1 MPSARRLT
9 ALILGVLI
17 AMPSASPAPVFAHA
31 ADGAATGG
39 GRARS
44 ASIALGADFG
54 CALTLAGVKCWGENL
69 LGQLGRG
76 DNGAVGQ
83 VVAFGAA
90 ATPVDLGTGHTAR
103 AITSGRA
110 HTCVILDDHGLKCWG
125 ANNHGQLGYGDT
137 SGRGDWGGE
146 LGDNLPEVD
155 LGAGRTALAVSAGGD
170 HTCALLD
177 DHTVKCWGA
186 NESGQA
192 GVGTATDVG
201 DGPGE
206 MGDALSPVD
215 LGGKGALEIAA
226 GTAHTCAV
234 DDEYRLHCW
243 GRATEGQLGLGVTDP
258 VGDAG
263 GELGTLNRVSLPDY
277 NVIGV
282 SAGPANTCAVTAHTW
297 APVTTQLFCWGSG
310 STGVNGSGSA
320 ATLGDD
326 AGETA
331 ALSPVDL
338 GTQISVVSVDVALHA
353 CAITSDGYGPDR
365 LNCWGTGD
373 AGQFGTGSTGV
384 IGDDPGEMGNALVFA
399 WLTGTKNSPEAVAVG
414 GRTTCAV
421 IDSVSI
427 TCLGANDHG
436 QLGNATYSTG
446 QNYGD
451 DPNEVGGNGLLVGTD
466 SASISWPVAGRY
478 APFSYVSV
486 TPAEDGSS
494 VAMTWPAPTDNG
506 GEDPS
511 GYRIEKS
518 YDNGTT
524 WLTLVANTG
533 SADLSAEIP
542 ASGLAGDNG
551 IGFRVRPINSAGIGG
566 PSFFALSCFCR
577 QASEPVDARVLRTS
591 GTTMTMA
598 WDTPTDDG
606 GTAIGW
612 YHLDMSAD
620 SASFGSDA
628 ETNDAVTFANA
639 FTGLTPGQAYW
650 FRVWALT
657 ANGSRIGKQAMVGPV
672 VAGTLPGAPVA
683 GPTAVAGNT
692 TATLTWT
699 GVAAGSLP
707 ITGWRIE
714 QSDDDGSSWTT
725 AVADTGS
732 TSTAATISGL
742 ANGTTYLFRVAA
754 ISGVGTGD
762 PSPAGNVVTPKGAPT
777 APATV
782 TATGTGVSGTMTVTW
797 TAAGTNGSA
806 ITSYRIQRSIN
817 GGAWATVK
825 TATAPA
831 RNWTATGL
839 VNGTSYRFRVAG
851 VNAIGTGAD
860 GTSAAA
866 RPYTKPGA
874 PASISVARYGAG
886 KLKVTWGAAANHGA
900 SITGYRIQRSI
911 NGGAWVTI
919 VSNTRSTARSYT
931 NTGLSRTRSYR
942 YRVSAINAAG
952 AGTYS
957 RISLSV
963 RPS

>member
-110 HTCVILDDHGLKCWG
+110 HTCVILDDHGVKCWG

-155 LGAGRTALAVSAGGD
+155 LGTGRTALAVSAGGN

-206 MGDALSPVD
+206 MGDSLSPVD
-215 LGGKGALEIAA
+215 LAGKGALEIAA

-234 DDEYRLHCW
+234 DDEFRLHCW
-243 GRATEGQLGLGVTDP
+243 GRGAEGQLGLGSTDAT
-258 VGDAG
+258 GDAG

-353 CAITSDGYGPDR
+353 CATTSDGYGPDR

-399 WLTGTKNSPEAVAVG
+399 WLTGTKNSPEGLAVG

-436 QLGNATYSTG
+436 QLGNATYSTSE
-446 QNYGD
+446 NYGD

-466 SASISWPVAGRY
+466 SASISWPVTGRY

-486 TPAEDGSS
+486 TPAEDGTS
-494 VAMTWPAPTDNG
+494 VSMTWPAPTDNG
-506 GEDPS
+506 GEAPS
-511 GYRIEKS
+511 GYRIEKT
-518 YDNGTT
+518 YDSGAT

-542 ASGLAGDNG
+542 ASGPAGDNG

-577 QASEPVDARVLRTS
+577 QASEPLNAHTSRTAETTLTVGWDAP
-591 GTTMTMA
+591 A
-598 WDTPTDDG
+598 DNG
-606 GTAIGW
+606 GAAVGW
-612 YHLDMSAD
+612 YHLDMSTNGAD
-620 SASFGSDA
+620 YGADA
-628 ETNDAVTFANA
+628 ETNDAATFAHA
-639 FTGLTPGQAYW
+639 FAGLTPGQEYW

-657 ANGSRIGKQAMVGPV
+657 ANGGRVGDTATIGPV
-672 VAGTLPGAPVA
+672 IAGTLPAAPAA
-683 GPTAVAGNT
+683 GPTAVAGN
-692 TATLTWT
+692 ASAALTWAT
-699 GVAAGSLP
+699 GAAGSLP
-707 ITGWRIE
+707 ITGWRVDKSINGT
-714 QSDDDGSSWTT
+714 DWTVAT
-725 AVADTGS
+725 ADTS
-732 TSTAATISGL
+732 SATAATTVSGL
-742 ANGTTYLFRVAA
+742 VNGTSYRFRVAA
-754 ISGVGTGD
+754 ISGVGTGAV
-762 PSPAGNVVTPKGAPT
+762 SPASSSVTPLGPPA
-777 APATV
+777 APATI
-782 TATGTGVSGTMTVTW
+782 
-797 TAAGTNGSA
+797 TAAGNG
-806 ITSYRIQRSIN
+806 TSGVMRVAWAAAANGGVALTGYRIQRSIN
-817 GGAWATVK
+817 GGAWVTVK
-825 TATAPA
+825 SVTAATRA
-831 RNWTATGL
+831 WSATGL
-839 VNGTSYRFRVAG
+839 VNGTSYRFRVAAI
-851 VNAIGTGAD
+851 NAKGLGAYA
-860 GTSAAA
+860 TSVAAK
-866 RPYTKPGA
+866 PYTKAGA
-874 PASISVARYGAG
+874 PASASVARAVAHAI
-886 KLKVTWGAAANHGA
+886 KISWGAAASHGA

-911 NGGAWVTI
+911 NGGGWVTL
-919 VSNTRSTARSYT
+919 VANTGTTARTYT
-931 NTGLSRTRSYR
+931 TGALATTKSYR
-942 YRVSAINAAG
+942 FRVAAINAAG
-952 AGTYS
+952 TGAYS
-957 RISLSV
+957 RVSASL
-963 RPS
+963 RPR